1 METKKEPI
9 AMPVSPYALP
19 SQTVRHRPHDLYAN
33 ESETTDLLYSSLAAA
48 QGEYPAVLK
57 NAKGAFGM
65 YATVDALLD
74 AVRPVNSKH
83 GLSLKSTTQIVGEEE
98 FLVTTLGHKSG
109 QFTRSISR
117 IAADPMKPQAYL
129 AYCTYMRRLHIA
141 CLCGIA
147 AETDDDGV
155 AATEATKTSSAQ
167 SFRLEEMALAKLRS
181 VSTDQ
186 ERDEVLA
193 RVAMRVG
200 KGEMTENQ
208 LELVKKEREKLR
220 DKSPPSTESKA

>member
-1 METKKEPI
+1 METQKEP
-9 AMPVSPYALP
+9 AEMQTPMYAP
-19 SQTVRHRPHDLYAN
+19 AKPPRHRPHDLYAN
-33 ESETTDLLYSSLAAA
+33 ESEMTDLLYTALAAA
-48 QGEYPAVLK
+48 QGDYPAVLK

-74 AVRPVNSKH
+74 AVRPINSKH

-98 FLVTTLGHKSG
+98 YLVTTLGHKSG
-109 QFTRSISR
+109 QFTRSVSR

-167 SFRLEEMALAKLRS
+167 SFRLEEMALKKLKA
-181 VSTDQ
+181 VATEQ

-200 KGEMTENQ
+200 SGEMTENQ
-208 LELVKKEREKLR
+208 LEILKKEREKLR
-220 DKSPPSTESKA
+220 AKTPPNTESKA